1 MPGMSASVSSSI
13 LVMENPSPT
22 FSRVTFAPVWTRVGA
37 RPARE
42 SCAVSAIVKH
52 PAWAAPI
59 SSSGLVAA
67 WPSSNRDLNEYGPSN
82 APLPT
87 FNRPL
92 PSARLPFHS
101 ASAFR
106 VGIKSPF
113 ENALDHERAL
123 LLQLGMRRLNHR
135 DEQRC
140 RERKVHHECIQFG
153 HVVIVDI
160 ARPASEVTERH
171 HEEHGDDRVEDHVC
185 CIRKHSP
192 APAGAERTNI
202 TNGES
207 SASKW

>member
-13 LVMENPSPT
+13 FVMENPSPT
-22 FSRVTFAPVWTRVGA
+22 FSSFTVAPVWMRFGVMPTRD
-37 RPARE
+37 
-42 SCAVSAIVKH
+42 SWAVSAIVKQ

-59 SSSGLVAA
+59 SSSGLVAD

-106 VGIKSPF
+106 VGIKPPF

-123 LLQLGMRRLNHR
+123 LQQLGTRHLNHR

-185 CIRKHSP
+185 CIRKRSP
-192 APAGAERTNI
+192 APAGASERT
-202 TNGES
+202 
-207 SASKW
+207 